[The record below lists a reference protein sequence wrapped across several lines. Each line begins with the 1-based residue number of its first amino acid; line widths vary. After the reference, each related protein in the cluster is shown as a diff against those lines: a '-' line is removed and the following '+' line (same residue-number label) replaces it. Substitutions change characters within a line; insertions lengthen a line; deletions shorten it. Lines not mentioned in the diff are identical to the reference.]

1 MQNTFQ
7 IKKQSEVLIL
17 GKENLPETTLVI
29 GEELALSSHQV
40 DEGFN
45 ILLKNWEFKGDPTN
59 SFRIHRRKKRSY
71 VQGYHPAFPSVLGG
85 MSHNRPVGYK
95 PMGSTV

>member
-40 DEGFN
+40 DGPYECECGNCNKQFYFAE
-45 ILLKNWEFKGDPTN
+45 ICP
-59 SFRIHRRKKRSY
+59 SMI
-71 VQGYHPAFPSVLGG
+71 VQVDYEDMKFSR
-85 MSHNRPVGYK
+85 MQ
-95 PMGSTV
+95 